1 MFENDYSGIIEQWK
15 LERIRTH
22 CKRRGLQPADRD
34 DVEQDLVP
42 EVVKLKEIYPN
53 ISGEEEKR
61 LIDNVIRNFIT
72 DFKKGKKVRECE
84 SLDLAIHDQAINTE
98 DAVDLRLDL
107 EMAFEKM
114 PKRLR
119 EVWTLLQ
126 SRYNY
131 AEGAKILGIN
141 KKTFVKDV
149 KKLRVALS
157 GIYRDYFGEGR
168 G

>member
-1 MFENDYSGIIEQWK
+1 MNLVNKYDGLIEDWK
-15 LERIRTH
+15 VERMRTH
-22 CKRRGLQPADRD
+22 CKRRGLQQADRD
-34 DVEQDLVP
+34 EVEQDIVRELM
-42 EVVKLKEIYPN
+42 KLKGKYPN
-53 ISGEEEKR
+53 VSGDDEKR
-61 LIDNVIRNFIT
+61 LVDDAICKCISK
-72 DFKKGKKVRECE
+72 FKRRGKKHPME

-149 KKLRVALS
+149 KKLRVALG
-157 GIYRDYFGEGR
+157 GIYREYFGEG
-168 G
+168 